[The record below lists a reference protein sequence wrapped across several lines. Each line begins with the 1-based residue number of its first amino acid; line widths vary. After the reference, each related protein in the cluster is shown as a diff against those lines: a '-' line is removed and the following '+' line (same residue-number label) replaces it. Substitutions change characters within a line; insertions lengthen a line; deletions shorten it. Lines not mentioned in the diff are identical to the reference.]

1 MKYERDVRTGRES
14 HTQCR
19 ENFSDIHP
27 SLTNHQAAVESDR
40 CYFCFDAPCVHACP
54 TGIDIPSFIHKIRTG
69 NTVGSAKDIL
79 DANIFGAMCA
89 RVCPVETLC
98 EQACVRNVG
107 EEKPVKIGA
116 LQRYATDH
124 VLEKDMQL
132 FKRQAPTGWNVAIV
146 GGGPAGLSCAH
157 RLAMLGH
164 KAVVYEARPKLGG
177 LNEYGIA
184 AYKVPDNIAQREIDY
199 LLEIGGIE
207 VEVNKQLGREIKLEE
222 LRRDFDAVYLGFGL
236 AGVKSLGI
244 DGEFS
249 TGVLDAVRYIEDI
262 RQTSDLLQLPVGRR
276 IVVIGGGM
284 TAIDI
289 AVQTKSL
296 GAEDVAIIYR
306 RGPHEMGASRWERD
320 FAQSRGVNIRYWA
333 RPKSLMMPGG
343 EVTAIEL
350 EYTRSDGG
358 KLVGTGET
366 YTLPADMV
374 FKAIGQ
380 KLVPDPLD
388 ADKSQLLDTEGGRIA
403 VDENRRTSL
412 KDVWAGGDC
421 IGISQDLTVAA
432 VQDGKIAA
440 HDIDRTV
447 RQARVHT
454 AA

>member
-1 MKYERDVRTGRES
+1 
-14 HTQCR
+14 
-19 ENFSDIHP
+19 
-27 SLTNHQAAVESDR
+27 
-40 CYFCFDAPCVHACP
+40 
-54 TGIDIPSFIHKIRTG
+54 
-69 NTVGSAKDIL
+69 
-79 DANIFGAMCA
+79 
-89 RVCPVETLC
+89 
-98 EQACVRNVG
+98 
-107 EEKPVKIGA
+107 
-116 LQRYATDH
+116 
-124 VLEKDMQL
+124 
-132 FKRQAPTGWNVAIV
+132 
-146 GGGPAGLSCAH
+146 
-157 RLAMLGH
+157 
-164 KAVVYEARPKLGG
+164 
-177 LNEYGIA
+177 
-184 AYKVPDNIAQREIDY
+184 
-199 LLEIGGIE
+199 
-207 VEVNKQLGREIKLEE
+207 
-222 LRRDFDAVYLGFGL
+222 
-236 AGVKSLGI
+236 
-244 DGEFS
+244 
-249 TGVLDAVRYIEDI
+249 
-262 RQTSDLLQLPVGRR
+262 
-276 IVVIGGGM
+276 
-284 TAIDI
+284 
-289 AVQTKSL
+289 
-296 GAEDVAIIYR
+296 
-306 RGPHEMGASRWERD
+306 MGASRWERD